1 MINAVYQL
9 TAPRMFEITY
19 SDIDINNGGVLVRPS
34 YLSICKADQRY
45 YQGTRP
51 KAVLAAKLPMALI
64 HECMAEVIY
73 DKSGAFAPGT
83 KVICIPDTPTEPD
96 DVIAENY
103 RRSTKFRSSGF
114 DGFAQDY
121 VLMPH
126 DRLVKISGV
135 DPNVASFT
143 ELISVS
149 RHTISR
155 FDKIAHERRDSIG
168 VWGDGNLGFI
178 TSLLLRYLFP
188 DSKIYAFGANLDKL
202 SYFTFADDTFHVDDV
217 PAGLHVDHAF
227 ECVGGTGS
235 QDAVNQII
243 DIINPEGTIS
253 LAGVSE
259 NFVNINT
266 RMILERGLRLFGS
279 SRSGRADFVDTVD
292 FLENNKKGVSYLL
305 NLVGDV
311 IDVKGIPD
319 IHRAFDSDIT
329 RRIGKTVMIWN
340 V

>member
-1 MINAVYQL
+1 M
-9 TAPRMFEITY
+9 
-19 SDIDINNGGVLVRPS
+19 
-34 YLSICKADQRY
+34 
-45 YQGTRP
+45 
-51 KAVLAAKLPMALI
+51 
-64 HECMAEVIY
+64 
-73 DKSGAFAPGT
+73 
-83 KVICIPDTPTEPD
+83 
-96 DVIAENY
+96 
-103 RRSTKFRSSGF
+103 
-114 DGFAQDY
+114 
-121 VLMPH
+121 
-126 DRLVKISGV
+126 
-135 DPNVASFT
+135 
-143 ELISVS
+143 
-149 RHTISR
+149 
-155 FDKIAHERRDSIG
+155 
-168 VWGDGNLGFI
+168 
-178 TSLLLRYLFP
+178 
-188 DSKIYAFGANLDKL
+188 
-202 SYFTFADDTFHVDDV
+202 
-217 PAGLHVDHAF
+217 
-227 ECVGGTGS
+227 GGTGS